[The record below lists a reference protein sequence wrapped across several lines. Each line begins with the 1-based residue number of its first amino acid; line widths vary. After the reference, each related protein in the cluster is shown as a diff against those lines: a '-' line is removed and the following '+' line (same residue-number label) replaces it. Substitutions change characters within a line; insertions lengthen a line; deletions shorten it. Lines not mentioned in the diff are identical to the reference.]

1 MHEETIEPQQGAP
14 MPISSHGQ
22 ISERFTSVAKITMTE
37 ERKMTYVNRP
47 EGEIDMMIGFFLV
60 NGTCIAIVSRAI
72 RSGEI
77 DNLRRA
83 SEGIECITEEK
94 QLERMNGDEEQVAVK
109 TVFPRQ
115 NGRYTAALDRSQQ
128 KERELRPKTSII
140 RQNLL
145 GPLSFDDL
153 HYT

>member
-1 MHEETIEPQQGAP
+1 MSKVEAP
-14 MPISSHGQ
+14 VTDLGPLLYCS
-22 ISERFTSVAKITMTE
+22 TMTE

-47 EGEIDMMIGFFLV
+47 EGEMDMMIGFFLV

-72 RSGEI
+72 RLGEI

-83 SEGIECITEEK
+83 SGGNEYITEEK
-94 QLERMNGDEEQVAVK
+94 QLERMNGDEEQVDVQ
-109 TVFPRQ
+109 TVFPRR
-115 NGRYTAALDRSQQ
+115 NVALDKSQQ
-128 KERELRPKTSII
+128 EEGGELRPKTSII

>member
-1 MHEETIEPQQGAP
+1 
-14 MPISSHGQ
+14 S
-22 ISERFTSVAKITMTE
+22 TMTE

-60 NGTCIAIVSRAI
+60 NGTCIAFFLLFGLCVIFSCLRQRPKIFCKRKSEHRQTSLPSSTPRFKTIVSRAI

-94 QLERMNGDEEQVAVK
+94 QLERMNGDEEQMCI
-109 TVFPRQ
+109 
-115 NGRYTAALDRSQQ
+115 RSSLYEVTTGCMEDFQRTMQ
-128 KERELRPKTSII
+128 CQTLQR
-140 RQNLL
+140 
-145 GPLSFDDL
+145 
-153 HYT
+153 